1 MAERPG
7 TEPAFDGLRGPAT
20 IAAMG
25 LDDGKMAVT
34 S

>member
-7 TEPAFDGLRGPAT
+7 TEPAFGELRDPAT

-25 LDDGKMAVT
+25 LDGGKMTVT

>member
-7 TEPAFDGLRGPAT
+7 TEPTAGELRDPAT

>member
-1 MAERPG
+1 MAERAG
-7 TEPAFDGLRGPAT
+7 TEPAFGELRNPAT

-25 LDDGKMAVT
+25 LDVGKMAVT